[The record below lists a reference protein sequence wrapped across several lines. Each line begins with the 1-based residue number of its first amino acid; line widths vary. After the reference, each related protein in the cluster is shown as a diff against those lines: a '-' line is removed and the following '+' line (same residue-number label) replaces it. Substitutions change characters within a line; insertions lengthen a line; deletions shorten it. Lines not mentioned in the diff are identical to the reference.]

1 MTFSFVGKGYKG
13 FGVDHIFIT
22 VSTLTNIHF
31 DNLRFFPSFIF
42 HKNFSNSVR
51 SLFVTTP
58 MLTYLTLVSSAFQQ
72 SEKKFH
78 LKMQK
83 SFFFIF
89 FLPTAMQLIFCL
101 NSLYSILNDFQ
112 KVPVVK

>member
-13 FGVDHIFIT
+13 FGVNHFFLA
-22 VSTLTNIHF
+22 VSTLANVHDYNF
-31 DNLRFFPSFIF
+31 RFFPSFIF

-83 SFFFIF
+83 SFFFKFIHRIN
-89 FLPTAMQLIFCL
+89 Q
-101 NSLYSILNDFQ
+101 
-112 KVPVVK
+112 